1 MIAAPT
7 ETSLRVF
14 VIESQRLFGKALCQ
28 VFALDA
34 AVQIV
39 GDSHAVDPQALYR
52 ARPDLIILDLD
63 GSQDVTEGLAVC
75 RDTVPQARVCVLSMR
90 PQAGCAAMPGGR
102 GRGVHR

>member
-52 ARPDLIILDLD
+52 ARPT
-63 GSQDVTEGLAVC
+63 SSFSTS
-75 RDTVPQARVCVLSMR
+75 T
-90 PQAGCAAMPGGR
+90 AAKM
-102 GRGVHR
+102 